1 MSLIK
6 LALANTPIIVVNKQ
20 ADPNAGSSKTFSGK
34 NVGAA
39 IVGGTTGFAASHGIS
54 KIPGFTDKVVMHQ
67 YGKRMGSIL
76 GGFAGAAGLYAALSK
91 KKKEQQPNFYML

>member
-6 LALANTPIIVVNKQ
+6 LAIAPIIVVNKQ
-20 ADPNAGSSKTFSGK
+20 ADPNAGSSKTFTGK
-34 NVGAA
+34 NLGAA
-39 IVGGTTGFAASHGIS
+39 VVGGTTGFAASHAIS
-54 KIPGFTDKVVMHQ
+54 KIPGFNPENAMHQ

-76 GGFAGAAGLYAALSK
+76 GGFAGAGALYAAVNH